1 MNNCN
6 DTAAEKA
13 KIRLHMME
21 MRNARSAAEAAD
33 AGDRILQRILSLPE
47 FTVSSPE
54 TAVIGLYSSIRSEVD
69 ILSHADLL
77 RARGL
82 LTALP
87 RVCGGTLVFGV
98 TADGKNLSPGVFGIM
113 EPLPD
118 AKEIPCQDFYVI
130 CVPGL
135 AFDRTGARLGYGKG
149 YYDRFLQSAPG
160 ARRPVLIGV
169 GYDFQLLES
178 IPQDGH
184 DQRLDYII
192 TPSETVTVRSP
203 GGISR

>member
-6 DTAAEKA
+6 DTGAEKA

-21 MRNARSAAEAAD
+21 MRNALPSAAAAY
-33 AGDRILQRILSLPE
+33 AGEQILKRILSLPE
-47 FTVSSPE
+47 FFVSSPE
-54 TAVIGLYSSIRSEVD
+54 TAVIGLYSPIRSEVD
-69 ILSHADLL
+69 LLSHAALL

-82 LTALP
+82 VTALP
-87 RVCGGTLVFGV
+87 RVCGDTLVFGV

-135 AFDRTGARLGYGKG
+135 AFDRAGARLGYGKG
-149 YYDRFLQSAPG
+149 YYDRFLQPVPG
-160 ARRPVLIGV
+160 VRRPVLIGV
-169 GYDFQLLES
+169 GYDFQLLAS
-178 IPQDGH
+178 IPQDGY

-192 TPSETVTVRSP
+192 TPSETVTVRS
-203 GGISR
+203 